1 VSGES
6 EVGTDAAD
14 RFSSSQTDGVRTLLG
29 DPKKAIIRL
38 SIPMIVA
45 MAVQTVYNVV
55 DGFFVSTISHDA
67 LDAVGFFFPFF
78 FTLIALSTGIGIG
91 ASSALSRRIGAR
103 DKDGSDNVA
112 IHSLLVMMGV
122 SAILVVGFLAFQRP
136 MFVSIGAGPIIDL
149 TLEYSTILF
158 AAAPIMFFV
167 NWATAILRGEGDV
180 KRAMYAIAAGSV
192 LNIFLDWLFIWV
204 WGWGVGSAAW
214 ATAMSMGASAVP
226 LLYWMFAKRDTYV
239 TMRACCFSYSR
250 DIMRDILRVG
260 LPASVMQLAMSM
272 SVLVLNGLV
281 ANLEGHSAVGVF
293 TTGWRVVMI
302 AILPLI
308 GIAAAVTAISGAAFG
323 AREYGKLS
331 VAYHY
336 ALRIGFLAEVPIA
349 VVMYLVANP
358 IARVFSTGEGGE
370 AIIDPMTVLV
380 QIMVV
385 HFPFVAFGM
394 FSSALFQGTGRG
406 MAALTVTIL
415 RTLVFTFVF
424 AYLLAYPIGMG
435 LAGVWWGIVLGN
447 IGGAIVAFVWAKYY
461 IAQLD
466 GVAPVDE
473 PTVVTG

>member
-1 VSGES
+1 MTDES
-6 EVGTDAAD
+6 EAGPDGEYG
-14 RFSSSQTDGVRTLLG
+14 FSKAQTSGVRTLLG

-45 MAVQTVYNVV
+45 MSIQTLYNLV

-112 IHSLLVMMGV
+112 IHSLLMMIGV
-122 SAILVVGFLAFQRP
+122 SGFLVAAFLAFQRP
-136 MFVSIGAGPIIDL
+136 MFVAIGAGPIIDL

-167 NWATAILRGEGDV
+167 NWATSILRGEGDV
-180 KRAMYAIAAGSV
+180 KRAMWAIAAGSV

-204 WGWGVGSAAW
+204 WGWGVDSAAW
-214 ATAMSMGASAVP
+214 ATAISMGVSALP

-239 TMRACCFSYSR
+239 TMRRCCFAYSR
-250 DIMRDILRVG
+250 DIMKDILKVG
-260 LPASVMQLAMSM
+260 LPASVMQMSMAM
-272 SVLVLNGLV
+272 SVLVLNGLIV
-281 ANLEGHSAVGVF
+281 NIEGHSAVGVF

-308 GIAAAVTAISGAAFG
+308 GIASAVTAISGAAYG

-331 VAYHY
+331 TTYHY
-336 ALRIGFLAEVPIA
+336 ALKIGFLAEVPIA
-349 VVMYLVANP
+349 VVMYLVATP
-358 IARVFSTGEGGE
+358 IARIFSTGEGGE

-394 FSSALFQGTGRG
+394 FSSALFQGTGKG
-406 MAALTVTIL
+406 VNALVVTLL
-415 RTLVFTFVF
+415 RTIVFTFIF
-424 AYLLAYPIGMG
+424 AYVLAIPLGMG

-447 IGGAIVAFVWAKYY
+447 IGGAIVAFVWAKHY
-461 IAQLD
+461 ITQLD
-466 GVAPVDE
+466 GVAPVEE
-473 PTVVTG
+473 PAIVPG